1 MNVTLGQLH
10 AFNPTIFEAPVLT
23 SRKYKLIALASK
35 IIGPQA
41 TSRGSM
47 NKTRDNEIFLGCKIS
62 KATVGWDKRTKTTC
76 KPFHGL

>member
-1 MNVTLGQLH
+1 
-10 AFNPTIFEAPVLT
+10 
-23 SRKYKLIALASK
+23 
-35 IIGPQA
+35 
-41 TSRGSM
+41 M